1 MNEHRPVKRQP
12 SLLERAADMFGIDA
26 SAHAPTIDVGTLPP
40 EPEKKAVGTKPEPP
54 AGEAAPAPVPAP
66 VEVEA
71 ASTVKPSPRKEI
83 ARAAPAVVPTRQG
96 TIDREG
102 RSEEHTSELQS
113 IMRISAAV
121 ICLTKKKKR

>member
-1 MNEHRPVKRQP
+1 MNETRPGRLQP
-12 SLLERAADMFGIDA
+12 PRLERAADMCSIDA

-71 ASTVKPSPRKEI
+71 ASTVKPSPRKEV

-96 TIDREG
+96 TLAREPK
-102 RSEEHTSELQS
+102 SVQ
-113 IMRISAAV
+113 
-121 ICLTKKKKR
+121 

>member
-83 ARAAPAVVPTRQG
+83 ARAAPAVVPTRQ
-96 TIDREG
+96 

-113 IMRISAAV
+113 LMRI
-121 ICLTKKKKR
+121 